1 VTQTT
6 PSPGDRIELAATIVM
21 AIAAILTAW
30 AAFQSTKWSGVQADN
45 YSRAGA
51 ARTESSKATTLASG
65 LRNVDVGVFLQWLQA
80 YRDDLDAGLIT
91 AGPYTPDP
99 ATLSGFL
106 ATRFR
111 EEFRPAFNAWIE
123 SRPLINPDAAATP
136 FQLPQYS
143 LAAEAEG
150 QQLEAEADRR
160 AEDGRE
166 ANQRGDNYVLLSVI
180 FAISLFFAGVSGK
193 LDRLSTSALAL
204 AIAVVIL
211 VVTSVVMATLPIEL

>member
-65 LRNVDVGVFLQWLQA
+65 LRSVDVGVFLQWLQA
-80 YRDDLDAGLIT
+80 YRDDLDAGLIS
-91 AGPYTPDP
+91 AGPYMPDP

-160 AEDGRE
+160 AEEARG

-193 LDRLSTSALAL
+193 LDRLFTSALAL
-204 AIAVVIL
+204 AIAVVIV
-211 VVTSVVMATLPIEL
+211 VVTSVVMATLPIDL